1 MRDNDYGAC
10 STEKVD
16 MRKWIIDQ
24 MVGSPSYMA
33 AIPLTVADLRAE
45 GDEEGADELE
55 RLAREAQRQISAVN
69 ERADVHTRRR
79 KRPVGGATRA
89 PNSASV

>member
-1 MRDNDYGAC
+1 MR
-10 STEKVD
+10 E
-16 MRKWIIDQ
+16 RIIAQ

-45 GDEEGADELE
+45 GDEEGANELE
-55 RLAREAQRQISAVN
+55 RLAVEAQRQISAVN
-69 ERADVHTRRR
+69 ERANAHTRRR